1 MEIKSDLK
9 KEIERVFKEPE
20 IESECPIC
28 REKVYTVGRCK
39 TCYSCGWSL
48 CAT

>member
-9 KEIERVFKEPE
+9 KEIKNVFKEPK
-20 IESECPIC
+20 IENTCPVC
-28 REKVYTVGRCK
+28 KELTYTVGRCK

-48 CAT
+48 CTT